1 MTTFN
6 ITIFLFF
13 SFFLKEIPL
22 CEAGPKSIQ
31 GIINTSETT
40 PVTQGNLRNHVTT
53 SDGTTTSN
61 SNVSVSTGETWVTT
75 EVSNI
80 SSLTPSVRSEN
91 STSNVTVS
99 VTTESTVAVN
109 ASTDDNSTSFSV
121 TSSGQSTYST
131 AASNT
136 MEIKGQMSMLT
147 TTPATM
153 GTNSLSVIAFA
164 VIILIIILVIVV
176 VILVSVITLRFKH
189 CGCQETPQDT
199 SKARSEGPSESSH
212 ANGEKES
219 ITLVSMRSLY
229 TEAGGQESSVQGY
242 LQNESNEIDE
252 TINNFSK

>member
-1 MTTFN
+1 MDFS
-6 ITIFLFF
+6 IFCFFLNLSTCCTAFF
-13 SFFLKEIPL
+13 STRPFIAALFLERL
-22 CEAGPKSIQ
+22 AVLQ
-31 GIINTSETT
+31 LAGIINTSETT

-121 TSSGQSTYST
+121 TSSGQS
-131 AASNT
+131 
-136 MEIKGQMSMLT
+136 QMSMLT

>member
-13 SFFLKEIPL
+13 SFFLKGTI
-22 CEAGPKSIQ
+22 
-31 GIINTSETT
+31 TSETT
-40 PVTQGNLRNHVTT
+40 PVTQRDLRNHVTT
-53 SDGTTTSN
+53 SNGTTTSN

-75 EVSNI
+75 EVSNV

-99 VTTESTVAVN
+99 VTTEST
-109 ASTDDNSTSFSV
+109 
-121 TSSGQSTYST
+121 GQ
-131 AASNT
+131 
-136 MEIKGQMSMLT
+136 ISMLT
-147 TTPATM
+147 PTPATI

-189 CGCQETPQDT
+189 CGYQETPQDT

>member
-13 SFFLKEIPL
+13 SFFLKGTI
-22 CEAGPKSIQ
+22 
-31 GIINTSETT
+31 TSETT
-40 PVTQGNLRNHVTT
+40 TTVTQTDLT
-53 SDGTTTSN
+53 SLGITSNGSTTSN
-61 SNVSVSTGETWVTT
+61 SNASVSTGETRVTT
-75 EVSNI
+75 KAAI
-80 SSLTPSVRSEN
+80 
-91 STSNVTVS
+91 
-99 VTTESTVAVN
+99 N

-121 TSSGQSTYST
+121 TSNGQSTYST
-131 AASNT
+131 AASSTKDIN
-136 MEIKGQMSMLT
+136 GQMSMPT
-147 TTPATM
+147 PTPATI

-176 VILVSVITLRFKH
+176 VILASVIILRFKC

-229 TEAGGQESSVQGY
+229 TEAGGQESSAQGY

-252 TINNFSK
+252 MINNFSK